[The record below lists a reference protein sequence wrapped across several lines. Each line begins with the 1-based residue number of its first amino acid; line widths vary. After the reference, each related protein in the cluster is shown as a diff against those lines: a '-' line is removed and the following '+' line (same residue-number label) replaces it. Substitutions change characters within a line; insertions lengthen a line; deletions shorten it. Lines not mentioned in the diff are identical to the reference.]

1 MQTSEITIKL
11 INETLS
17 ETLDAFESE
26 LKKLERQE
34 KKIPKERETIKSL
47 KPLLEFTET
56 SIRCA
61 QFIENISLLLEDAP
75 KLAYCHLADKQYDE
89 FKNDKKELF
98 AASCGST
105 PYGVGCTL
113 YNSSLDFCCLLCV
126 YG

>member
-61 QFIENISLLLEDAP
+61 QFIENISHLLEDAP
-75 KLAYCHLADKQYDE
+75 KLACCHLADKQYDE
-89 FKNDKKELF
+89 FKNDKKELLDTSKLF
-98 AASCGST
+98 ER
-105 PYGVGCTL
+105 YRFL
-113 YNSSLDFCCLLCV
+113 FNIYNKLIDKIEAI
-126 YG
+126 